1 MRDTLPPISMD
12 ARGMDSL
19 ERYAR
24 GKLADLEAKSLRRAL
39 AETARFPAG
48 VTERDGRKM
57 ISFCCNDYLDLSHHP
72 KVIEATIE
80 ATRRYGA
87 GSGASRLVTGNHPL
101 YAELEARLARFKET
115 EAAVVFGSGY
125 LTNLGIIP
133 SLIGSGDLILA
144 DALCHACLFAGS
156 QLSRARLEI
165 FRHNDLAH
173 CEALLAAHRGG
184 HDRCLILTDGVFSMD
199 GDLAPV
205 AALAALAEKYDSWLM
220 TDDAH
225 GLGVVAGG
233 KGSSFIGGTKAR
245 VPLQMGTLSKAVG
258 VYGGYLCASRAVV
271 DFIKTRARS
280 FIYTTGLPP
289 GAVAAS
295 IAALELIETDKRMVA
310 RPIENARLFT
320 RALNLPD
327 PESCIVPLVLGE
339 PDTALAASRSLA
351 EQGFLVIAIR
361 PPTVPPGTAR
371 LRFTFT
377 AEHRKEDIMRLA
389 DAVRPFRPAGA
400 GP

>member
-1 MRDTLPPISMD
+1 
-12 ARGMDSL
+12 MDSL
-19 ERYAR
+19 ERFVQD
-24 GKLADLEAKSLRRAL
+24 KLDDLEARSLKRTL
-39 AETARFPAG
+39 SETARLAAG
-48 VTERDGRKM
+48 LAVREGRDM
-57 ISFCCNDYLDLSHHP
+57 ISFCCNDYLNLSHHP
-72 KVIEATIE
+72 KVIAAAID

-101 YAELEARLARFKET
+101 YTELEGRLARFKES

-125 LTNLGIIP
+125 LTNIGVIP
-133 SLIGSGDLILA
+133 SLIGDDDLILA
-144 DALCHACLFAGS
+144 DELCHACLFAGS
-156 QLSRARLEI
+156 QISRATLHI

-173 CEALLAAHRGG
+173 CEALLAAHRDS
-184 HDRCLILTDGVFSMD
+184 HPHCLILTDGVFSMD

-205 AALAALAEKYDSWLM
+205 AALAALADRYESWLM

-233 KGSSFIGGTKAR
+233 KGSSFIGGVKAH

-258 VYGGYLCASRAVV
+258 VYGGYLCASQAVV

-289 GAVAAS
+289 GAVAGC
-295 IAALELIETDKRMVA
+295 IAALELIETDKELVA
-310 RPIENARLFT
+310 RPMANARLFT
-320 RALNLPD
+320 RALNLPE
-327 PESCIVPLVLGE
+327 PESCIVPLILGD
-339 PDTALAASRSLA
+339 PDTALAASRRLA
-351 EQGFLVIAIR
+351 DQGFLVTAIR

-377 AEHRKEDIMRLA
+377 AEHQEADIRRLI
-389 DAVRPFRPAGA
+389 DAVRQVRPAAGA
-400 GP
+400 AA